1 MDEHIIEAVGKA
13 RVVVRDGKV
22 VEVGE
27 PVIRSCP
34 LAARFSSPVW
44 EMTREEIKKNIEG
57 RIRGFGMCTPAR
69 EVLADPD
76 FVLFGASELMSAAVR
91 RGDLDAAVIA
101 CDGAGT
107 VLARNPR
114 LVQGI
119 GGRMSG
125 LVKTSPIPA
134 VIRRIEENGG
144 TVLDPATARIDP
156 VAGVEAAVQAGYQA
170 VAVTVASPAVAVE
183 VRRHYP
189 DVLIVGVHLTG
200 LDAEEA
206 EQMAAVAD
214 IVAVCASRHLR
225 EAAGRRA
232 LLQAGTAVPVFAL
245 TQRGK
250 EIILNKIRETDR
262 QVVVTGGTLP
272 VAGRR
277 GPEPLV

>member
-1 MDEHIIEAVGKA
+1 MDEHIIEAAGKA
-13 RVVVRDGKV
+13 RVVIRDGKV

-34 LAARFSSPVW
+34 LAERFSHPVR
-44 EMTREEIKKNIEG
+44 EMTGEEIKRNIEE
-57 RIRGFGMCTPAR
+57 RIRTFGMCTPER

-76 FVLFGASELMSAAVR
+76 FVLFGASELLSAAVR
-91 RGDLDAAVIA
+91 RGDLDAAVVA

-107 VLARNPR
+107 VVAINPR

-144 TVLDPATARIDP
+144 AVLDPVTARIDP
-156 VAGVEAAVQAGYQA
+156 IAGVEAAMQAGYRA
-170 VAVTVASPAVAVE
+170 VAVTVASPAVATE
-183 VRRHYP
+183 VRMRYP
-189 DVLIVGVHLTG
+189 DAIIVGVHLTG
-200 LDAEEA
+200 LSAGEAEEI
-206 EQMAAVAD
+206 AAVAD

-250 EIILNKIRETDR
+250 EIILAKIRETDR
-262 QVVVTGGTLP
+262 QVVVTGGHLP
-272 VAGRR
+272 VAGTR